1 MFGSTSIAAHLTR
14 GVIAAALIAWAVL
27 DQSSNPAF
35 AVIAIVLALVAM
47 RGCPM
52 CWVLGLVETVGNRM
66 RPFRG

>member
-35 AVIAIVLALVAM
+35 AVIAIALAIVAM

-66 RPFRG
+66 RPFSG

>member
-27 DQSSNPAF
+27 DESSNPAV

-66 RPFRG
+66 RPFSG

>member
-1 MFGSTSIAAHLTR
+1 MFASTSIAAHLTR

-27 DQSSNPAF
+27 HQSSDPAF
-35 AVIAIVLALVAM
+35 AAIAIVLAIVAM

-66 RPFRG
+66 RPFSG

>member
-27 DQSSNPAF
+27 HLSSNPTF
-35 AVIAIVLALVAM
+35 AVIAIVLAIVAM

-66 RPFRG
+66 RPFSG

>member
-1 MFGSTSIAAHLTR
+1 MFASTSIAAHLTR

-66 RPFRG
+66 RPFSG

>member
-14 GVIAAALIAWAVL
+14 GVIAAALIGWVVI
-27 DQSSNPAF
+27 DQFSSPAF
-35 AVIAIVLALVAM
+35 AVIAIALAIVAM

-66 RPFRG
+66 RPFSG

>member
-14 GVIAAALIAWAVL
+14 GVIAAALIVWAVL

-35 AVIAIVLALVAM
+35 AVIAIALAIVAM

-66 RPFRG
+66 RPFSG

>member
-14 GVIAAALIAWAVL
+14 GVVAAALIGWAVL

-35 AVIAIVLALVAM
+35 AVIAIALAIVAM

-66 RPFRG
+66 RPFSG

>member
-27 DQSSNPAF
+27 HQSSNPAF
-35 AVIAIVLALVAM
+35 AVIAIVLAIVAM

-52 CWVLGLVETVGNRM
+52 CWALGLVETIGNRM
-66 RPFRG
+66 RPFIG

>member
-27 DQSSNPAF
+27 DESSNPAF
-35 AVIAIVLALVAM
+35 AVIAIVLAIVAM

-66 RPFRG
+66 KPFSG

>member
-14 GVIAAALIAWAVL
+14 GVIAAALIAWAVI

-35 AVIAIVLALVAM
+35 AVIAIALAIVAM

-66 RPFRG
+66 RPFSG

>member
-14 GVIAAALIAWAVL
+14 GVIAAALIGWAVL
-27 DQSSNPAF
+27 DRFSNPAF
-35 AVIAIVLALVAM
+35 AVIAIALAIVAM

-66 RPFRG
+66 RPFSG

>member
-66 RPFRG
+66 RPFSG

>member
-27 DQSSNPAF
+27 DESSNPAF
-35 AVIAIVLALVAM
+35 AVIAIVLAIVAM

-66 RPFRG
+66 RPFSG